1 MGFTREWLVL
11 LVALGACGSSM
22 TSPTRPRIVAH
33 RGASQAHPENTLAA
47 FRAAWERGV
56 EAVELDVHVT
66 KDGEV
71 VVIHDDNTKRTG
83 GVDRPVADQTLAEL
97 KQLDVGNG
105 ERIPTLAEALA
116 TIPTAA
122 RATLFVEIKTGVETA
137 AVIGRVI
144 GKRAD
149 VALQAFD
156 PDALAAVQ
164 AATGAPA
171 YWTVSPP
178 KDGDHRLPYPLVLVD
193 DAKARGFTGLALFY
207 GAVTPDFVAHAH
219 ARSVLLDVWTVNDPT
234 LIERWLAQDVRWIE
248 TDRP

>member
-83 GVDRPVADQTLAEL
+83 GVDRAVADQTLAEL

-116 TIPTAA
+116 TVP
-122 RATLFVEIKTGVETA
+122 RGRTLFVEIKTRVETA
-137 AVIGRVI
+137 ALIGRVI
-144 GKRAD
+144 GARGD

-156 PDALAAVQ
+156 AEALAALQ

-178 KDGDHRLPYPLVLVD
+178 KEGDRRLPYPLALVD

-207 GAVTPDFVAHAH
+207 GAVMPDFVVH
-219 ARSVLLDVWTVNDPT
+219 ARARGVLLDVWTVNDPT
-234 LIERWLAQDVRWIE
+234 LIERWLAQDVRWVE

>member
-1 MGFTREWLVL
+1 MGFTREWRLV
-11 LVALGACGSSM
+11 LVALGACGSAM

-33 RGASQAHPENTLAA
+33 RGASEAHPENTLAA
-47 FRAAWERGV
+47 FRAAWARGV

-66 KDGEV
+66 QDGEV

-83 GVDRPVADQTLAEL
+83 GVDRRVAEQTLVEL

-116 TIPTAA
+116 TIP
-122 RATLFVEIKTGVETA
+122 RRHTLFVEIKTDVATVPA
-137 AVIGRVI
+137 IAHVIGRR
-144 GKRAD
+144 KD
-149 VALQAFD
+149 VALQGFD
-156 PDALAAVQ
+156 PDALAALQ

-171 YWTVSPP
+171 YWTVGPP
-178 KDGDHRLPYPLVLVD
+178 RDGDRRLPYPLVLVD

-207 GAVTPDFVAHAH
+207 GAVTPELVAHAR
-219 ARSVLLDVWTVNDPT
+219 AFGVLLDVWTVNDAT
-234 LIERWLAQDVRWIE
+234 LVERWLAQGVRWVE